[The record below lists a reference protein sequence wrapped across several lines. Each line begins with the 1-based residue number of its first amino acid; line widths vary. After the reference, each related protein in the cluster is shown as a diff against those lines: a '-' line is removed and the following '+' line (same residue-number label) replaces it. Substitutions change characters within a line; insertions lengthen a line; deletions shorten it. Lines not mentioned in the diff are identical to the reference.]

1 MSNTLFYPFVDISS
15 TFSYSLFILNQ
26 YVLFFI
32 ATFQFFIK
40 ICLFYKLAIPFLLP
54 QFTCF
59 NLTKQANNEKLQK
72 RLHEYYIN
80 LSEDEK
86 IKK

>member
-1 MSNTLFYPFVDISS
+1 MLILVQLFLIAYLIYLESVCFIFYSNFLVFHQNMPFLQISNTI
-15 TFSYSLFILNQ
+15 
-26 YVLFFI
+26 
-32 ATFQFFIK
+32 
-40 ICLFYKLAIPFLLP
+40 LLP